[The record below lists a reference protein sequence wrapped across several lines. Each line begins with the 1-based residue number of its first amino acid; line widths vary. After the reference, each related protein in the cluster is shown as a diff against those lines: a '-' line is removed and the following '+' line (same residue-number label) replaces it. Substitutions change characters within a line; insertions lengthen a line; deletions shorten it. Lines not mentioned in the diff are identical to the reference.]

1 MTLQSGAR
9 IAVLG
14 TGLMGAPMAR
24 RLIGAGFDVAVWNR
38 SREKAEPL
46 AADGATV
53 AATGRDAVAGARV
66 VITMLTNGEAVTD
79 VLFGAEGAA
88 ASLDPEALVIDMS
101 SIPPDVARD
110 HAMRLE
116 RLGVR
121 HLDAPVSGGTRGAA
135 AGELAIMAG
144 GAEDAFAE
152 AVPVFAAMGRAT
164 RVGPSGAGQLA
175 KLANQVIVGVTI
187 GAVAEA
193 LLLAAAGGADPAAV
207 RDAIRGGFAESRILE
222 EHGRRMIERDFIPG
236 GKVRTHIKDLDTALA
251 AAADSGVT
259 LPLTQNA
266 RDRFAFV
273 RDAMGGGGYDHT
285 ALLLQLEEAASGGGR
300 IGTGPDRLPE

>member
-1 MTLQSGAR
+1 MVNR
-9 IAVLG
+9 IAFLG

-24 RLIGAGFDVAVWNR
+24 RLLGAGFEVAVWNR
-38 SREKAEPL
+38 SPEKAEAL
-46 AADGATV
+46 RADGARP
-53 AATGRDAVAGARV
+53 AATAAEAVAGARF
-66 VITMLTNGEAVTD
+66 VIMILTNGPAVTD
-79 VLFGAEGAA
+79 VLFGPEGAA
-88 ASLDPEALVIDMS
+88 ASIDSQAIVIDMS
-101 SIPPDVARD
+101 SIPPDLARD

-116 RLGVR
+116 RLDVR
-121 HLDAPVSGGTRGAA
+121 HLDAPVSGGTKGAA
-135 AGELAIMAG
+135 AGELAIMVG
-144 GAEDAFAE
+144 GPEADFTE
-152 AVPVFAAMGRAT
+152 AVPVFKAMGRPT
-164 RVGPSGAGQLA
+164 RVGPAGSGQLA

-236 GKVRTHIKDLDTALA
+236 GRVRTHIKDLDTALA
-251 AAADSGVT
+251 AAVEAGVT

-285 ALLLQLEEAASGGGR
+285 ALLLQLEEVAGGAR